1 MGLVTRWTL
10 AALMLSMLSA
20 AVVAASAVPAQSA
33 PAQSAP
39 AQSAPAQSAQSTQ
52 PSAPDIGVLTGIRTG
67 VHPGF
72 DRVVLDFSGPRPQV
86 SSR

>member
-10 AALMLSMLSA
+10 AALMLSA
-20 AVVAASAVPAQSA
+20 AVVAASAV
-33 PAQSAP
+33 P

-72 DRVVLDFSGPRPQV
+72 DRIVLDFFGPRPQV